1 MKIKKLNE
9 SLLKEADGAVVIDNN
24 DSGKEVLDK
33 VEKEVDASNLKTN
46 PAELAGEVAA
56 AGDKINAEETVVDLD
71 KDTGIGVKNFIT
83 DALDECLETALDWKE
98 EGSTEVA
105 NIMICG
111 LPGSG
116 KTASVY
122 DWSKRTKVN
131 GKAINLVYL
140 NMKNNDLEAF
150 INGYPVQ
157 SKDNP
162 DYIVQAYSR
171 NLDSLDKDYSIL
183 LLDEYNRQTED
194 QIRAS
199 VLTLINEHYI
209 VGKDENGRRYFP
221 NFLFTIAIMNPAVR
235 TDRGAANLNDA
246 EKTRFLYYFD
256 NIDSDPDTT
265 IEFLNKYYLK
275 RINEEKAKE
284 HPNFDKIEKYLRIVD
299 LGTWICN
306 DETFEYDGK
315 DKLSELANS
324 GKKML
329 NQRALTTGI
338 AAAKGDVEKFKNW
351 LLRGANFLDQSVTGQ
366 DNTTEML
373 LEIIKG
379 YATPTREDLFADA
392 GIEEPKAV
400 AADNQ
405 NNVDNQANN
414 EQNKNSQNANSE
426 IEDDDDPEFWD
437 KAAGA
442 AAASAGVK
450 SAKEIEDII
459 NGFTDSWS

>member
-9 SLLKEADGAVVIDNN
+9 SLLKEADGAVVINNN

-33 VEKEVDASNLKTN
+33 VEKEVDASNLKAN
-46 PAELAGEVAA
+46 PAELAGDVAA

-122 DWSKRTKVN
+122 DWAKRTKVN
-131 GKAINLVYL
+131 GKKINLVYL

-157 SKDNP
+157 SKDDP

-221 NFLFTIAIMNPAVR
+221 NFLFTVAIMNPAVR

-275 RINEEKAKE
+275 RIDEEKAKE
-284 HPNFDKIEKYLRIVD
+284 HPKFDKIEKYLRIVD
-299 LGTWICN
+299 LGTWICG

-338 AAAKGDVEKFKNW
+338 AAAKGDVDKFKNW

-379 YATPTREDLFADA
+379 YEVPTREDLFADA
-392 GIEEPKAV
+392 GIEEPKA
-400 AADNQ
+400 AATNDQ
-405 NNVDNQANN
+405 NNVDNQADN
-414 EQNKNSQNANSE
+414 EQNKTSQNANSE
-426 IEDDDDPEFWD
+426 IEDDDDPDFWN